1 MYKLLAAVG
10 LVAASQALDLYSENG
25 VVSYADADVDLMAY
39 EPDEDDEG
47 VQQGGFP
54 EFESHTS
61 RRGARLR
68 RRALR
73 RQQRISR
80 RGRRRQ
86 FRRGNRNRYD
96 YWLFSK

>member
-1 MYKLLAAVG
+1 MMYKLLAAVG

-47 VQQGGFP
+47 VQEGFP

-80 RGRRRQ
+80 RARRRQ

-96 YWLFSK
+96 Y